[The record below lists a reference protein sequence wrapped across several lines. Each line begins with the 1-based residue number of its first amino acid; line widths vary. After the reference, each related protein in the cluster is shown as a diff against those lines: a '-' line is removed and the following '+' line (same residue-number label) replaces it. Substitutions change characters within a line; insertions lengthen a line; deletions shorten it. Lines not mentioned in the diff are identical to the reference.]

1 MVFGMPVQMAFADPN
16 PSANTVPTSANVTGS
31 NTAVTWTGDGTLNPS
46 LDTAVGNTII
56 NWNNFDI
63 GQNASVTFTQGGGW
77 VLNNI
82 SPANSAATGI
92 FGKLTAANCGLI
104 VQNPYGV
111 VFGPRSLVSAKSF
124 MALGLTMDMT
134 QFVEQG
140 AAFDPLN
147 FEYGALGEVG
157 GDIELQRGWVQT
169 GYYWW
174 QGYYSQAEIQVDQ
187 TAALIGKNIFNKGII
202 SAAANANVVL
212 AAGERVL
219 ITRQGSKVMAEV
231 SAPIPESFIVS
242 NEPAGMYGSP
252 RGRIDA
258 AGGHVVLAAGD
269 IYSTAIEGVETL
281 RATAIYDIE
290 FSGPL
295 SASAVAASD
304 AVAEIDILAGG
315 TLNLGGDITVT
326 ADGQGIGNA
335 SALVNIETGDTFV
348 LNQDITATAQTG
360 GDFDADAKISIKSN
374 DGGIDILTPNISDGD
389 NYATRVEAKAFDGVN
404 NSAQVDLI
412 ANGDVRLLGTN
423 EIRVL
428 AEAYNGQ
435 LNQAAVNVQGSN
447 VEVRG
452 QDFGVTDAPAQLKAY
467 AHNGEQNVAAVD
479 IVATDGDVTIIGEG
493 GNDDGLVTAMA
504 LNGIENTANIT
515 INAAGDVEVLA
526 TAGAQQTTMDG
537 GAIVKAQA
545 GIGLDGEQQA
555 ELNEAG
561 IVITANNVLVKD
573 DATDIGQADP
583 AMIIADAYEGAVNNA
598 SVDIT
603 AAGDVTVYDTAGASN
618 TAKIAATAGFG
629 EDNTA
634 DIAINAGGNVLVFA
648 GDGGSASIEASAMYA
663 DNTNTASIAID
674 AGGDVEVIS
683 VGGSTAAITASAQY
697 AENTNTAEIE
707 INAGGNV
714 LVLDEAGVS
723 ETAKIKAVAQDG
735 YDNTA
740 GILVNAGGDVKVI
753 AKDGGKAQIKAIAK
767 DADNDNTASIEI
779 NSGGDVKVIAKD
791 GGKAEVS
798 AIAVDAGNTNSA
810 SVEINAEGDVK
821 VIADGGSIEEWTV
834 DEGQLEDQGQY
845 VDEGQLED
853 QGQFENVWNEGSEGW
868 ELVYGRY
875 WNGHRWTTGWHW
887 EYVVTPGYWSQEW
900 VENWVWVPNMVWHEN
915 LVWVP
920 NLVDYSSFLG
930 ASKASIES
938 IAKEAG
944 SMNTALVD
952 ITAGKGVS
960 VLGLAGGKAEIEAK
974 AAYAYNSTNTA
985 NIDILAQGGDVLVGA
1000 FGGTETTE
1008 DGYTTGKASVSATA
1022 EDAGG
1027 KGEMDGTNTANIT
1040 IVAKEYIEEIEILPD
1055 TYEDRFL
1062 PATIVEE
1069 VHGGNVKVIAK
1080 DGKAEVEA
1088 IAKNSAE
1095 NTAGVDIT
1103 ADADVSVKGISGE
1116 AEITAL
1122 AKNALTNT
1130 ATVDIAAGGDVDV
1143 YATKGGEAEIEAKA
1157 KNQGDLW
1164 MFVTE
1169 QEQPVEE
1176 EGQEPEVLLVVDGLV
1191 NTATVNITAANVTVE
1206 AEKGGEAVI
1215 GAQASNEIY
1224 FDGGGQKS
1232 PDMAEDNGNGNGND
1246 NGNGNP
1252 EPSNDVITIKSITN
1266 TATVDIEATGTEY
1279 TEMVETE
1286 EGLVEQVFVEGGD
1299 VRVIADKGGEA
1310 EIYAE
1315 AFNEIE
1321 SDGGYVTFV
1330 YQPSY
1335 TDIELEGPIS
1345 NSARV
1350 LIDAADDVKVD
1361 ASKGGEAGIFAE
1373 AWNDSSLYTDDV
1385 VLITNF
1391 ANVAI
1396 NAGDDVK
1403 VKADKG
1409 GEAEIYAGASGGI
1422 DNVAGVVVNAGDK
1435 VSVSA
1440 KDAHAWLGAEAFWGI
1455 YNSAD
1460 VAIDADGVKVKADGW
1475 DDTDAGIYADT
1486 WSGEYNTSSVALGG
1500 VGHKIGQ
1507 GGVSVKAE
1515 DGAEAYIGAYAEG
1528 GHEDAINDADV
1539 LICTEGDVKVKA
1551 DGDYGCGHTG
1561 AYIEAIAM
1569 EGYQNNASVAMGVD
1583 GSVLVQGIAGGEA
1596 SILSGAYFG
1605 FENTASTIVCA
1616 KGNIEVFGIS
1626 GYAEIASDALNGF
1639 NNEAYTGVAAE
1650 GDVIVAAESYY
1661 DDKMPAVAEKGDIR
1675 LPQGGTALIRSNA
1688 GQDFYDN
1695 GPVQVASVEL
1705 QQIPMGSST
1714 ASATTVVFSK
1724 QGNVYVNA
1732 NNYGT
1737 AGITSEAT
1745 GAMDND
1751 AYTGVC
1757 AQGNVFVNA
1766 YSGGNAMIS
1775 SEASGFFGDYGFV
1788 DAKQVDT
1795 VGMPNGEME
1804 PTTADA
1810 ETVVI
1815 ANEGGVQVSAS
1826 GWDSEATI
1834 VSNAHDA
1841 MLNTA
1846 YTGVAS
1852 DGVMSEEGSIVV
1864 SAGDWG
1870 NASIESI
1877 ANGGFGNAAETVI
1890 CTQENIL
1897 VEQSGFGYARIKARV
1912 DYAPWGSNNY
1922 ATTRLYASAV
1932 DVQGWGAWVG
1942 SLTPGIWQG
1951 ENGGWNWD
1959 GENWVWGYHWT
1970 DDDAAVNKSFA
1981 DTTLIIDDYASREN
1995 CPDCPPCPGCP
2006 CDEDIPSDDPDN
2018 PAAPLYTEAGQPI
2031 EPFEFGPGG
2040 CPALMSWFADEVGIP
2055 VDQIQVMF
2063 GGADY
2068 LATDIQPCDA
2078 CARLKQQADMMAGLD
2093 PEMVDAWASTVRAA
2107 LVGPPTPEM
2116 IAGIQTALADNPAA
2130 LNFDSAAAEYVRI
2143 MNEELGVTSEDAVAT
2158 LTSKYAPADADLV
2171 AYINARLGI

>member
-1 MVFGMPVQMAFADPN
+1 
-16 PSANTVPTSANVTGS
+16 
-31 NTAVTWTGDGTLNPS
+31 
-46 LDTAVGNTII
+46 
-56 NWNNFDI
+56 
-63 GQNASVTFTQGGGW
+63 
-77 VLNNI
+77 
-82 SPANSAATGI
+82 
-92 FGKLTAANCGLI
+92 
-104 VQNPYGV
+104 
-111 VFGPRSLVSAKSF
+111 
-124 MALGLTMDMT
+124 
-134 QFVEQG
+134 
-140 AAFDPLN
+140 
-147 FEYGALGEVG
+147 
-157 GDIELQRGWVQT
+157 
-169 GYYWW
+169 
-174 QGYYSQAEIQVDQ
+174 
-187 TAALIGKNIFNKGII
+187 
-202 SAAANANVVL
+202 
-212 AAGERVL
+212 
-219 ITRQGSKVMAEV
+219 
-231 SAPIPESFIVS
+231 
-242 NEPAGMYGSP
+242 
-252 RGRIDA
+252 
-258 AGGHVVLAAGD
+258 
-269 IYSTAIEGVETL
+269 
-281 RATAIYDIE
+281 
-290 FSGPL
+290 
-295 SASAVAASD
+295 
-304 AVAEIDILAGG
+304 
-315 TLNLGGDITVT
+315 
-326 ADGQGIGNA
+326 
-335 SALVNIETGDTFV
+335 
-348 LNQDITATAQTG
+348 
-360 GDFDADAKISIKSN
+360 
-374 DGGIDILTPNISDGD
+374 
-389 NYATRVEAKAFDGVN
+389 
-404 NSAQVDLI
+404 
-412 ANGDVRLLGTN
+412 
-423 EIRVL
+423 
-428 AEAYNGQ
+428 
-435 LNQAAVNVQGSN
+435 
-447 VEVRG
+447 
-452 QDFGVTDAPAQLKAY
+452 
-467 AHNGEQNVAAVD
+467 NGEQNVAAVD

-810 SVEINAEGDVK
+810 DVEINAEGDVK
-821 VIADGGSIEEWTV
+821 VIADGGSINEWQTLNTPENWDVQVEQWVQDTSEYWEIPVYWYEGRDLKLGWITV
-834 DEGQLEDQGQY
+834 PDISNYTLP
-845 VDEGQLED
+845 
-853 QGQFENVWNEGSEGW
+853 
-868 ELVYGRY
+868 
-875 WNGHRWTTGWHW
+875 
-887 EYVVTPGYWSQEW
+887 PGYHLSPVRVPVHHPATGHTEFAWIYGASSSTPNPEDHSFSGWSLTGET
-900 VENWVWVPNMVWHEN
+900 VYHAATYNDH
-915 LVWVP
+915 
-920 NLVDYSSFLG
+920 SSFAS

-1130 ATVDIAAGGDVDV
+1130 ATVDIAAGGDVKV

-1157 KNQGDLW
+1157 KNQGWLYDY
-1164 MFVTE
+1164 VTE
-1169 QEQPVEE
+1169 ADEM
-1176 EGQEPEVLLVVDGLV
+1176 LVVDGLV
-1191 NTATVNITAANVTVE
+1191 NAATVNITADDVTVK

-1215 GAQASNEIY
+1215 GAQASNEIL
-1224 FDGGGQKS
+1224 FDGG
-1232 PDMAEDNGNGNGND
+1232 PVIAIAMVEENGNGNGDD
-1246 NGNGNP
+1246 NGGE
-1252 EPSNDVITIKSITN
+1252 EPSYDGITIKSVTN
-1266 TATVDIEATGTEY
+1266 TATVDIKAS
-1279 TEMVETE
+1279 
-1286 EGLVEQVFVEGGD
+1286 GD
-1299 VRVIADKGGEA
+1299 VKVQASQGGEA
-1310 EIYAE
+1310 AIYAE
-1315 AFNEIE
+1315 AFNEIG
-1321 SDGGYVTFV
+1321 SGGYDYYMPTVV
-1330 YQPSY
+1330 YIPDYPQVV
-1335 TDIELEGPIS
+1335 LEGPIS

-1350 LIDAADDVKVD
+1350 IIDAGDDVKVS
-1361 ASKGGEAGIFAE
+1361 ASKGGVAGIYAE
-1373 AWNDSSLYTDDV
+1373 AWNDSELYYDDFV
-1385 VLITNF
+1385 VVTNF

-1435 VSVSA
+1435 VSVIA

-1500 VGHKIGQ
+1500 VGHKIGK

-1528 GHEDAINDADV
+1528 GYTNDADV

-1551 DGDYGCGHTG
+1551 DGDYGCGYTG
-1561 AYIEAIAM
+1561 ASIEAIAM
-1569 EGYQNNASVAMGVD
+1569 EGVYNNASVAMGVD
-1583 GSVLVQGIAGGEA
+1583 GSVLVQGVAGGEA
-1596 SILSGAYFG
+1596 GIRSGAFDG

-1616 KGNIEVFGIS
+1616 KENIEVLASS
-1626 GYAEIASDALNGF
+1626 GYAEIASDALFGYT
-1639 NNEAYTGVAAE
+1639 NEAYTGVVAQ
-1650 GDVIVAAESYY
+1650 GDVTVAAESYY
-1661 DDKMPAVAEKGDIR
+1661 DDRVPAAIGEKVDFI
-1675 LPQGGTALIRSNA
+1675 PQPMGGIALIRSNA

-1705 QQIPMGSST
+1705 QQIPMGSSS

-1724 QGNVYVNA
+1724 QGNVGVYA

-1766 YSGGNAMIS
+1766 YSGGSAMIS
-1775 SEASGFFGDYGFV
+1775 SEASGFFGDFV
-1788 DAKQVDT
+1788 VVGDKQLDT
-1795 VGMPNGEME
+1795 LDMPNDYIE
-1804 PTTADA
+1804 PIQTTANA

-1826 GWDSEATI
+1826 GWGSKATI

-1852 DGVMSEEGSIVV
+1852 DGVMSDDNGDFMIQYLVAPGSIVV

-1877 ANGGFGNAAETVI
+1877 ANGGFGNAAETVL

-1912 DYAPWGSNNY
+1912 DYSAPWANNY

-1932 DVQGWGAWVG
+1932 DVVGWGAWVG
-1942 SLTPGIWQG
+1942 SLTPGFWGPIWQG

-1981 DTTLIIDDYASREN
+1981 NSTLIIDDYASREN

-2006 CDEDIPSDDPDN
+2006 CEEDIPSDDPDN

-2093 PEMVDAWASTVRAA
+2093 PEMVEAWASTVRAA

-2158 LTSKYAPADADLV
+2158 LTSKYAPADADLI